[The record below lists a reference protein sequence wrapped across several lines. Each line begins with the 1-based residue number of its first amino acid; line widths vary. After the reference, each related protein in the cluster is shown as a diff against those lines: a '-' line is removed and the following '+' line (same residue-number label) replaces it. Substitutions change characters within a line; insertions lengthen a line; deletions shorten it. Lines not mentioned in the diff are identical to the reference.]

1 MCLELCNWSKSWL
14 LMYVQAQPDRLKE
27 LLTILRLRPLEQM
40 GVELS
45 PLLPTKMQH
54 IEAPQSKLIV
64 KSRGDYPIKG
74 FPSSLE
80 RFEAVAVSLNRLDNR
95 LLELK
100 MLRILDLSNN
110 SIKVLPDGL
119 KDTCLI
125 ELKLAG
131 NKLTQFPDAVCS
143 GTISERLKLLDLA
156 RNSLVQLPHRFSDL
170 KSLVQLKLDCNELQV
185 LPRTFGK
192 MSSLKFLSAS
202 NNKLVV
208 LPPSF
213 PSLSLESLDLFGN
226 PFTASGLVRKC
237 TDLSLPPLQELA
249 GRAIKRLK

>member
-1 MCLELCNWSKSWL
+1 MEL
-14 LMYVQAQPDRLKE
+14 A
-27 LLTILRLRPLEQM
+27 PLQ
-40 GVELS
+40 
-45 PLLPTKMQH
+45 PTKMQH
-54 IEAPQSKLIV
+54 METPRSKLVV

-74 FPSSLE
+74 FPSTLE
-80 RFEAVAVSLNRLDNR
+80 RFEAVAISLNRIDNR

-100 MLRILDLSNN
+100 MLQVLDLSNN

-119 KDTCLI
+119 KDTCLV

-131 NKLTQFPDAVCS
+131 NKLTEFPDTICS
-143 GTISERLKLLDLA
+143 GSVSERLKLLDLA
-156 RNSLVQLPHRFSDL
+156 RNSLIQLPHKFSNL
-170 KSLVQLKLDCNELQV
+170 KSLVQLKLDCNELQI

-192 MSSLKFLSAS
+192 MTSLKFFSAS

-213 PSLSLESLDLFGN
+213 PSLGLESLDLFGN

-237 TDLSLPPLQELA
+237 ADLSLPTLQELA
-249 GRAIKRLK
+249 GRAIKKYK